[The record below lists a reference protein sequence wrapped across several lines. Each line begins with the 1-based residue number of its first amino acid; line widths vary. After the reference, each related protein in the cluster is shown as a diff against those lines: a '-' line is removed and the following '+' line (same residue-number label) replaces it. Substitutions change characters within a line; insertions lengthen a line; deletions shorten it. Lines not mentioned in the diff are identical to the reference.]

1 MDGLIL
7 LGRAGQPLIQ
17 TRFQQHRSAYPLLHI
32 DFLNSTL
39 RDLRSQGKEN
49 AIPPILSVP
58 VAEDVLVSGSVS
70 GTSSDSELDSDEQQD
85 SLLSDQE
92 ESESD
97 TEDIQKETNVWENT
111 PTSSADASHQQ
122 AATMSEQ
129 KSWQDDG
136 PVQSTQQDLE
146 EEPVQTL
153 SVNHK
158 EAGAVLFHIK
168 VGELRLLCPVSHHV
182 DPLVPLSFLH
192 QVAKVLQ
199 IYLIGN
205 DTEPNKMTEEL
216 VTEHFDTVYQLLEEM
231 LDGDGNV
238 LLTELNILRE
248 IVLPPSWLDRL
259 VATVG
264 LGSALDRS
272 RPTLKSPVPWRKSE
286 SKYNKEEFFVDFV
299 EKLEAIVQPSGK
311 LVTMDFTGEILA
323 SASLN
328 GMPEVVM
335 PLTQPS
341 IIQDCAWHPC
351 IRQKKWNSSQVL
363 SFIPPDG
370 TSVLGNYRL
379 VTQIPS
385 STGVQR
391 FSKANNQ
398 PLIPVFLTADLEDW
412 DAQHGTRRFRIALE
426 SRTSAHHSLSDLAIE
441 WSLGEFAQGVD
452 ASERKA
458 GSSLSAQNSSSSSS
472 HEPNS
477 GSGESQSV
485 DAVIFDRRKHVLR
498 WKPGSLDSS
507 SRIELQGNILSHAAP
522 CQPLYAL
529 KIHYT
534 ILGHT
539 QTNLRAREIQLSQS
553 GANPPVKGVRNTTK
567 GTIEWRR

>member
-49 AIPPILSVP
+49 GISPILTVP
-58 VAEDVLVSGSVS
+58 VAEDVLVSGCVS
-70 GTSSDSELDSDEQQD
+70 GSSSDSEPDSDEQQE
-85 SLLSDQE
+85 SLSSEQE
-92 ESESD
+92 ESESG
-97 TEDIQKETNVWENT
+97 TEDTQDEMNVWDT
-111 PTSSADASHQQ
+111 TSTSSAKASHEQ
-122 AATMSEQ
+122 AAAFTE
-129 KSWQDDG
+129 KSAWQDNKPVENMQKDLGDG
-136 PVQSTQQDLE
+136 
-146 EEPVQTL
+146 PVQTL
-153 SVNHK
+153 STNHK

-205 DTEPNKMTEEL
+205 DTEPHKMTEEL

-238 LLTELNILRE
+238 LLTELNVLRE

-264 LGSALDRS
+264 LGS
-272 RPTLKSPVPWRKSE
+272 SE

-299 EKLEAIVQPSGK
+299 EKLEAIVQRTGK

-323 SASLN
+323 TASLN
-328 GMPEVVM
+328 GTPEVVM
-335 PLTQPS
+335 PLTEPS

-351 IRQKKWNSSQVL
+351 IRQKKWNESQVL

-370 TSVLGNYRL
+370 TSVLGKYRL
-379 VTQIPS
+379 VTQTPS
-385 STGVQR
+385 ATGIQR
-391 FSKANNQ
+391 LSKANND
-398 PLIPVFLTADLEDW
+398 PLIPVFLTVDLGDW
-412 DAQHGTRRFRIALE
+412 DAQQGTRHFRITLE
-426 SRTSAHHSLSDLAIE
+426 SRTSTHRSLSNLAIE
-441 WSLGEFAQGVD
+441 WPLGDFAQGVD
-452 ASERKA
+452 ASERNA
-458 GSSLSAQNSSSSSS
+458 GSSSLAQSVSSSSS

-485 DAVIFDRRKHVLR
+485 DAVVFDRRKHVLH
-498 WKPGSLDSS
+498 WKPGTLDSS
-507 SRIELQGNILSHAAP
+507 SRTELQGDILSHTAP

-529 KIHYT
+529 KVHYT

-539 QTNLRAREIQLSQS
+539 QTNLRAKEIQLSQS
-553 GANPPVKGVRNTTK
+553 GATPPVKGVRNTTK